1 MEDNIYDALVVGG
14 AVSGSRTS
22 QLIAEYGKKVLLIE
36 DNMNIGYP
44 CKCTGLVSWRIK
56 ELLPTLPQKLII
68 NIIQDAKFH
77 APNGESFILKSKK
90 PVYLLDRPGLDKYL
104 FNMAQE
110 AGVETKVGEK
120 FISYKIVKDYVE
132 VKTDK
137 NTYKTKILIGAD
149 GANSTVG
156 KEAALK
162 YPESY
167 LIGVQTTA
175 PGNFDKVE
183 LWFGSDVSP
192 KFFAWVVPETKNVA
206 RIGLATD
213 KNAGN
218 YYEEFLKKR
227 IGNFEKPNVGGIIRF
242 GVMERTSTD
251 RVMVVG
257 DAACQVKPYSGGGII
272 FGLIASR
279 ICADATIKSLKH
291 KDFSSKFFLENYDKI
306 WKSKLE
312 KAIKRGIMV
321 NNILSKKDST
331 INKLIKVGKIGSKI
345 FGKVDMDLINLFI

>member
-1 MEDNIYDALVVGG
+1 MEDKIYDALVVGG

-22 QLIAEYGKKVLLIE
+22 QIIAEYGKSVLLIE
-36 DNMNIGYP
+36 DNMNIGHP

-56 ELLPTLPQKLII
+56 ELLPTLPQKLIVSVVE
-68 NIIQDAKFH
+68 DARFH
-77 APNGESFILKSKK
+77 APNGESFDLKSKK

-120 FISYKIVKDYVE
+120 FVSYKIVKDHVE

-137 NTYKTKILIGAD
+137 NVYKTRILIGAD

-167 LIGVQTTA
+167 LVGVQTTA

-192 KFFAWVVPETKNVA
+192 KFFAWVVPENENIA

-242 GVMERTSTD
+242 GVMERTSSD

-279 ICADATIKSLKH
+279 ICADATMKALKE
-291 KDFSSKFFLENYDKI
+291 KDFSSKFFLENYDKV

-312 KAIKRGIMV
+312 SAIKRGITV

-331 INKLIKVGKIGSKI
+331 VNKIMKVGKIGSKI
-345 FGKVDMDLINLFI
+345 FTKLDMDLINLFI